1 MKPLHEKEVSFASK
15 QPFFS
20 WMSRIYDQIESDIL

>member
-1 MKPLHEKEVSFASK
+1 MKPLHEKDVSFASK

-20 WMSRIYDQIESDIL
+20 WMSEVSDKIKSDIL

>member
-15 QPFFS
+15 QPFFIWLS
-20 WMSRIYDQIESDIL
+20 EVYDKIESDIL